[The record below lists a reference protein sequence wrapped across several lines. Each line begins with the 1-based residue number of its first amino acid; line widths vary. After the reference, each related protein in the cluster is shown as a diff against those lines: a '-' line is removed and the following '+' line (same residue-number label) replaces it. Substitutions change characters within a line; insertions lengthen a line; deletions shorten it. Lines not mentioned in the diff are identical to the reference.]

1 MLLKFTNNLS
11 IANDTYTTVPEA
23 QDVNVPVAKIKELAS
38 HKQDHLQ
45 TSLE

>member
-1 MLLKFTNNLS
+1 M
-11 IANDTYTTVPEA
+11 PEA

-45 TSLE
+45 ISLE